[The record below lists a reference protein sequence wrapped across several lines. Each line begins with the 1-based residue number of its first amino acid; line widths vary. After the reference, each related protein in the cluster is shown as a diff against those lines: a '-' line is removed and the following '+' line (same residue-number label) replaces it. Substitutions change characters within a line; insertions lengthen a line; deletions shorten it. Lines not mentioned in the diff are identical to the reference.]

1 MSGGHFDYKQAY
13 LGYIADQLERDIAY
27 NAIPYDAAIVKDG
40 EKYYGH
46 QLQPQTVEFMSDVV
60 EQLRRLENILREYD
74 LAVSGVSCEATFQER
89 VGITPNTA

>member
-27 NAIPYDAAIVKDG
+27 NAIPYDEAIVKDG

-46 QLQPQTVEFMSDVV
+46 QLQPQTIEFMSDVAG
-60 EQLRRLENILREYD
+60 QLRRLEHILREYD
-74 LAVSGVSCEATFQER
+74 LAVSGDSCEATFQVR
-89 VGITPNTA
+89 VGIAPNVG

>member
-46 QLQPQTVEFMSDVV
+46 QLQPQTIEFIGDVV
-60 EQLRRLENILREYD
+60 GQLRRLENILREYD
-74 LAVSGVSCEATFQER
+74 LAVSGDSCEATFQER

>member
-1 MSGGHFDYKQAY
+1 MQAATDK
-13 LGYIADQLERDIAY
+13 LCTGQEGLD
-27 NAIPYDAAIVKDG
+27 YDAAIVKDG

-74 LAVSGVSCEATFQER
+74 LAVSGDSCEATFQER
-89 VGITPNTA
+89 VGITPNMA